1 MVCKPIIELLKVVLL
16 FVAVNGILGCA
27 NDSGGINWSAL
38 EKAEAD
44 RLERFKQMTLSEM
57 PIEAV
62 YPDQGLR
69 ELARAAKSGQIDR
82 VEYLVREGQS
92 VDATGTYGVGA
103 LWWPLTKNMYWNDR
117 ERELEGFKKLLDLGA
132 DPNRVFDGTS
142 VIHFAASLG
151 EIEFLKVLFQYG
163 ADPNL
168 RAGPY
173 QETPL
178 FAALRANQNSAIEV
192 MDLLLSEGED
202 IDAQI
207 FAKDPKKSHF
217 NGDTVLMRSVPRLQY
232 EVALHLLRQ
241 GADFRIEDD
250 SGDTLLDILRRQKER
265 LPDHN
270 EDKGLES
277 VIDWL
282 SSRGVHLPK

>member
-1 MVCKPIIELLKVVLL
+1 MACKQIIELLKVVLL
-16 FVAVNGILGCA
+16 FVVVNGILGCA
-27 NDSGGINWSAL
+27 NESGGINWKAL

-69 ELARAAKSGQIDR
+69 KLARAAKSGQIDR

-117 ERELEGFKKLLDLGA
+117 ERELEGFTKLLDLGA

-151 EIEFLKVLFQYG
+151 EIDFLKVLFQYG
-163 ADPNL
+163 ANPNL
-168 RAGPY
+168 RAGPN

-178 FAALRANQNSAIEV
+178 FSAQRADQISGIKAI
-192 MDLLLSEGED
+192 DLLLSEGAD
-202 IDAQI
+202 IDAQA
-207 FAKDPKKSHF
+207 FAKDPTRSLVS
-217 NGDTVLMRSVPRLQY
+217 GRTVVMVAVARIQY
-232 EVALHLLRQ
+232 EVALHLLRR

-282 SSRGVHLPK
+282 ASRGVYLPK

>member
-1 MVCKPIIELLKVVLL
+1 M
-16 FVAVNGILGCA
+16 
-27 NDSGGINWSAL
+27 
-38 EKAEAD
+38 
-44 RLERFKQMTLSEM
+44 
-57 PIEAV
+57 
-62 YPDQGLR
+62 
-69 ELARAAKSGQIDR
+69 
-82 VEYLVREGQS
+82 
-92 VDATGTYGVGA
+92 
-103 LWWPLTKNMYWNDR
+103 
-117 ERELEGFKKLLDLGA
+117 DLGA

-192 MDLLLSEGED
+192 MDLLLSEGAD